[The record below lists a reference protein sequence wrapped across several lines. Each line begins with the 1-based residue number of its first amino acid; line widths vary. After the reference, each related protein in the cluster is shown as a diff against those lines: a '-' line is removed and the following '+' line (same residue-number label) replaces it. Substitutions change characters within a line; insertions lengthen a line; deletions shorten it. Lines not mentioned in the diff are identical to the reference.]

1 MATPLITDL
10 FGRLVLVLNLLTLV
24 VTITVAEPLFA
35 GSANGFGSLALS
47 PFRQKATDAGWPG
60 NPSYIFAVARGCTIP
75 CATTVC

>member
-35 GSANGFGSLALS
+35 GDRERS
-47 PFRQKATDAGWPG
+47 PFR
-60 NPSYIFAVARGCTIP
+60 
-75 CATTVC
+75 